1 MLAGSV
7 WRGYGN
13 RIFWFYKRTSERGQM
28 KQVTLKVSNCSAG
41 QWSTLLLEL
50 YGVARTWKR
59 FGPVIELQAPSVE
72 RIIKLGTSNKP
83 QASKELI
90 ELTSSKQ

>member
-1 MLAGSV
+1 
-7 WRGYGN
+7 
-13 RIFWFYKRTSERGQM
+13 M
-28 KQVTLKVSNCSAG
+28 KQVTLKVSNCSVA

-59 FGPVIELQAPSVE
+59 FGPVIELQAPSVD

-83 QASKELI
+83 QANKEFN

>member
-1 MLAGSV
+1 
-7 WRGYGN
+7 
-13 RIFWFYKRTSERGQM
+13 M
-28 KQVTLKVSNCSAG
+28 KQITLKVSNCSAG

-50 YGVARTWKR
+50 HGVARTWKR

-72 RIIKLGTSNKP
+72 KIIRLGTSTRRE
-83 QASKELI
+83 AAKELV